1 MTTVTRDA
9 QRERVYQAEFRLRS
23 MYDNIGVTGNPVIE
37 LDGIR
42 LTMPPEARFASVES
56 VQAYCDRVLAL
67 IGHDQPV
74 SVRERA
80 GTAKA
85 HYEWNWATGGCIA
98 VPVVGSRWALREVV
112 VLHELAHHLS
122 PGAKHGPGFVTVM
135 KQLLGQ
141 VMGPE
146 VGLAYQILCT
156 HEEVR
161 T

>member
-1 MTTVTRDA
+1 MRDTG
-9 QRERVYQAEFRLRS
+9 RERVYQAEFMLRGI
-23 MYDNIGVTGNPVIE
+23 YETIGATGNPVVE
-37 LDGIR
+37 LDGIS

-74 SVRERA
+74 IVRERQ

-85 HYEWNWATGGCIA
+85 HYEWTGRGGVIA
-98 VPVVGSRWALREVV
+98 VPVVGSRWALREIV
-112 VLHELAHHLS
+112 VLHELSHHLA

-135 KQLLGQ
+135 KDLLGR

-156 HEEVR
+156 HQEVLV
-161 T
+161 

>member
-1 MTTVTRDA
+1 MRDTG
-9 QRERVYQAEFRLRS
+9 RERVYQAEFMLRGI
-23 MYDNIGVTGNPVIE
+23 YETIGATGNPVVE
-37 LDGIR
+37 LDGIT

-74 SVRERA
+74 AVRERQ

-85 HYEWNWATGGCIA
+85 HYEWNFATGGCIA
-98 VPVVGSRWALREVV
+98 VPVVGSRWALREIV
-112 VLHELAHHLS
+112 VLHELSHHLA

-135 KQLLGQ
+135 KDLLGA

-146 VGLAYQILCT
+146 VALAYQILCT
-156 HEEVR
+156 HQEVLV
-161 T
+161 